1 MKRIFCC
8 LCILLCSVY
17 VNAVTISGKEM
28 TVVGESSLY
37 HLDFDST
44 LEEGREFKITCSE
57 NAYLCIPNFGN
68 TQSYNM
74 IAPLSC
80 SIELK
85 WISAG
90 NGFIKVE
97 QIEPEESENS
107 DTFEVMAKEPFDL
120 EDGYSGDPLILS
132 VSDSEIDLY
141 ESMNI
146 RIIEYYCAEPDFVEW
161 NVGGDRFQTESLF
174 TKVDFLKSG
183 SITIIAEIHF
193 KWTNETKTVSTS
205 VNVIPVAPDL
215 AGTTIIGKTKLGIG
229 SQASYIVNKYSTTSV
244 EYIWSISPERNI
256 NILGSSGQSINVEF
270 LSAGFYT
277 IKCQAKDKMTGLLGS
292 PTSLSVTVSE
302 DYGIM
307 RVSDELF
314 KAYLESSNVL
324 RVSPVNAEAIQAVNQ
339 VRYTLCNLTSGAAV
353 GSGYV
358 NKDFD
363 TAIDVSAL
371 RKGIYVLYIQV
382 DGKAAFSYKFSLN

>member
-1 MKRIFCC
+1 MKRFFFLSVFLMCCVWINAFTLSGPKTVVVGETAIYTVNHVSSEANKVFFVTCTNGTFSSGGTSTTINGNSFGKFDISVTWKAAGQGTIMVQDKSDATNMKRID
-8 LCILLCSVY
+8 
-17 VNAVTISGKEM
+17 VTV
-28 TVVGESSLY
+28 TN
-37 HLDFDST
+37 D
-44 LEEGREFKITCSE
+44 
-57 NAYLCIPNFGN
+57 
-68 TQSYNM
+68 
-74 IAPLSC
+74 
-80 SIELK
+80 
-85 WISAG
+85 
-90 NGFIKVE
+90 
-97 QIEPEESENS
+97 
-107 DTFEVMAKEPFDL
+107 FDL
-120 EDGYSGDPLILS
+120 EDGYSGEPLILN
-132 VSDSEIDLY
+132 VSNMNPKQFEMINIQLEEHYKEIFQKVSWTIDGTVMEG
-141 ESMNI
+141 ESMSTSTYF
-146 RIIEYYCAEPDFVEW
+146 RTT
-161 NVGGDRFQTESLF
+161 G
-174 TKVDFLKSG
+174 
-183 SITIIAEIHF
+183 
-193 KWTNETKTVSTS
+193 TKTISAEVYFKNTS
-205 VNVIPVAPDL
+205 VTKTISTTVNVSVGTPDL